1 MPVGGPR
8 LVPIFGG
15 PARNFRCIIYGRFN
29 EPRKR
34 SKGPRGLFLIIRR
47 RQRGDPDGLSLLALR
62 SFSCISSSSC
72 SFSSSSSSSS
82 LASLSL
88 QSPDTPS
95 FVTFDNALSPDASK
109 VILITRNIIEARWGA
124 SEKTWFERW
133 NCWLYDRQKY
143 ISSSFDYS
151 FLSRAYQRANSYNIA
166 T

>member
-47 RQRGDPDGLSLLALR
+47 RQREELDGLATCSSFLLLY
-62 SFSCISSSSC
+62 FL
-72 SFSSSSSSSS
+72 FFLLFFFFSSS
-82 LASLSL
+82 LASLSH

-95 FVTFDNALSPDASK
+95 FVAFDNALSPDASK
-109 VILITRNIIEARWGA
+109 VILITRNIIEARRGA
-124 SEKTWFERW
+124 SERRDLKDETVDYTIGK
-133 NCWLYDRQKY
+133 NIGL
-143 ISSSFDYS
+143 SFDRS
-151 FLSRAYQRANSYNIA
+151 FSFRVYQRAKFI
-166 T
+166 